1 MAKNIVIFSDGT
13 GQGAAVPQDRWTNV
27 RKLWDATKAAAPD
40 RQVAFYDPGLGSAD
54 QKDHSWRRRAHDVV
68 SRLTGLGISRNIK
81 DCYAAII
88 ENYEPGDRIFL
99 FGFSRGAYTVRSM
112 ASVLALCGVPQ
123 HDAAGRPAR
132 DKAVRDALVEAAV
145 EKVYKHYGGAATEK
159 KRKAR
164 GAAFRKKYGGNLA
177 GTHEPPVPYFIGV
190 WDTVRAIGVPGSGSL
205 FHWRHAFHSA
215 ALDPRIPYAR
225 QALSIDENRRAFK
238 PELWEE
244 TAADRASGRI
254 KQVWFPGVHSD
265 VGGGY
270 VESELSDLA
279 LDWMTREATTVPE
292 PLIVDMTRL
301 PLRPSYDGL
310 QHDERTGMGVIRRE
324 GTREGYRPDVLYE
337 PHVGNRFKL
346 RLARSVTGDA
356 PYRPRALR
364 AHRDYKHLY

>member
-1 MAKNIVIFSDGT
+1 MAKNVVIFSDGT
-13 GQGAAVPQDRWTNV
+13 GQGAAVPQERRTNV

-54 QKDHSWRRRAHDVV
+54 EMDHSWRRRAHDLV

-88 ENYEPGDRIFL
+88 ENYQPGDRIFL

-112 ASVLALCGVPQ
+112 ASVLTLCGVPQ
-123 HDAAGRPAR
+123 HDAAGKSVL
-132 DKAVRDALVEAAV
+132 DKAVRDALVDAAV
-145 EKVYKHYGGAATEK
+145 ETVYKCYGGEATEK
-159 KRKAR
+159 KREAR
-164 GAAFRKKYGGNLA
+164 GAAFRAKYGGNLA
-177 GTHEPPVPYFIGV
+177 GTAAAPVPYFIGV

-205 FHWRHAFHSA
+205 FLWRHAFHSA
-215 ALDPRIPYAR
+215 ALDPRVPYAR

-270 VESELSDLA
+270 AESELSDLA
-279 LDWMTREATTVPE
+279 LDWMIREATSIAE
-292 PLIVDMTRL
+292 PLIVDMTQL
-301 PLRPSYDGL
+301 ALKPSYQGL
-310 QHDERTGMGVIRRE
+310 QHDERIGMGRIRHE
-324 GTREGYRPDVLYE
+324 GTREGYKPDILYE

-346 RLARSVTGDA
+346 AVARYVTGDA

-364 AHRDYKHLY
+364 AHPDYKHLY